1 METRLKKMEE
11 YKKKK
16 SERKNRMDRGE
27 VEVIL
32 Q

>member
-1 METRLKKMEE
+1 MKNRWKEMEE
-11 YKKKK
+11 YMKKKPRR
-16 SERKNRMDRGE
+16 ENRMDRGE